1 MITKIKK
8 ALQYFSVRCYEFKL
22 SMKEFGSGSKLS
34 GDAFEAFYKNGMLV
48 EVHSV
53 EKGLGLKNTKPG
65 HSVKPVTNLIN
76 KMFGYINRGYDPEDF
91 AFRET
96 YRVIDAYIEY
106 QKKFDT
112 SKFAGFSDIERKFGV
127 LTQQLSP
134 CLVMDIQKNLNG
146 GSHIVPLKELL
157 RGQEFD
163 LQSFFQS
170 RHSIRMYKNEPVKQV
185 DVEKAVELANLSPS
199 ACNRQP
205 SKVYFTSGH
214 EIVDQ
219 VDKLITG
226 SSGFKGETPNYIIV
240 TTDRAC
246 FMNEEQYQWYING
259 GIYLSYLTL
268 ALHSLGIGS
277 CIMQWKAF
285 YKTENELKKLMGISE
300 HEAIIA
306 VVGCGYYQG
315 DTKCIY
321 AQRMAVSDT
330 LHVVGAT
337 DVE

>member
-8 ALQYFSVRCYEFKL
+8 AIQYFSVRCYDLKISIIEFRIGIKR
-22 SMKEFGSGSKLS
+22 SCV
-34 GDAFEAFYKNGMLV
+34 AFESFYKNGMLV

-65 HSVKPVTNLIN
+65 HSSKPVTNLIN
-76 KMFGYINRGYDPEDF
+76 KMFGYIGRGYDPTDF
-91 AFRET
+91 AFKET
-96 YRVIDAYIEY
+96 YRVIAAYIEY
-106 QKKFDT
+106 QKEFDT
-112 SKFAGFSDIERKFGV
+112 SKFPEFAEIERKFNV
-127 LTQQLSP
+127 LTQQLDSN
-134 CLVMDIQKNLNG
+134 LVASIKDDLNG
-146 GSHIVPLKELL
+146 GAHIVPLKELL
-157 RGQEFD
+157 HGKDFD
-163 LQSFFQS
+163 VQSFFET
-170 RHSIRMYKNEPVKQV
+170 RHSIRMYQKMPLNQS
-185 DVEKAVELANLSPS
+185 DIQKAVEIANMSPS

-205 SKVYFTSGH
+205 NKVYFTS
-214 EIVDQ
+214 ECETVKQID
-219 VDKLITG
+219 DLITG

-246 FMNEEQYQWYING
+246 FMKEEQYQWYING

-268 ALHSLGIGS
+268 ALHSLGIGN

-285 YKTENELKKLMGISE
+285 YRTENKLKELLGISS

-321 AQRMAVSDT
+321 AQRKAVSDT
-330 LHVVGAT
+330 LHIVGVSDA
-337 DVE
+337 E

>member
-8 ALQYFSVRCYEFKL
+8 AFQYFLVRCYEFKI
-22 SMKEFGSGSKLS
+22 SIKEFRRGSKLGS
-34 GDAFEAFYKNGMLV
+34 DAFEIFYKNGMLV

-65 HSVKPVTNLIN
+65 HSSKPVFNLIN
-76 KMFGYINRGYDPEDF
+76 KMFGYIERGYDPSDF
-91 AFRET
+91 AFKET
-96 YRVIDAYIEY
+96 YRVIEAYIEY
-106 QKKFDT
+106 QKEFDT
-112 SKFAGFSDIERKFGV
+112 SKFPEFEEIERKFKS
-127 LTQQLSP
+127 LTQQLDSN
-134 CLVMDIQKNLNG
+134 LVANIKVHLNG
-146 GSHIVPLKELL
+146 GAHIVPLKELL
-157 RGQEFD
+157 SG
-163 LQSFFQS
+163 QSFNVQS
-170 RHSIRMYKNEPVKQV
+170 FLQTRHSIRMYKKIPLDQS
-185 DVEKAVELANLSPS
+185 DIEKAVEISNLSPS

-205 SKVYFTSGH
+205 NKVYFTSDH
-214 EIVDQ
+214 RVVRQIDE
-219 VDKLITG
+219 LITG

-268 ALHSLGIGS
+268 ALHSLGIGN

-285 YKTENELKKLMGISE
+285 YKTENKLKKLLGITS

-321 AQRMAVSDT
+321 AQRKSVGDT
-330 LHVVGAT
+330 LHIVRGEH
-337 DVE
+337 VE

>member
-1 MITKIKK
+1 MIAKIKK
-8 ALQYFSVRCYEFKL
+8 ALQYFLVRCYEFKI
-22 SMKEFGSGSKLS
+22 SMKEFKSGSKL
-34 GDAFEAFYKNGMLV
+34 GADAFEAFYKNSMLV

-65 HSVKPVTNLIN
+65 HSAKPVINLIN
-76 KMFGYINRGYDPEDF
+76 KMFGYINRKYNPEDF

-96 YRVIDAYIEY
+96 YRVIEAYIEY

-112 SKFAGFSDIERKFGV
+112 SKFAEFADIERKFKA
-127 LTQQLSP
+127 LTQQLNP
-134 CLVMDIQKNLNG
+134 NLVEDTKKSLNG
-146 GSHIVPLKELL
+146 GAHIVSQKELL
-157 RGQEFD
+157 YGKKFD
-163 LQSFFQS
+163 LQSFLQS
-170 RHSIRMYKNEPVKQV
+170 RHSIRMYENQPLKQV
-185 DVEKAVELANLSPS
+185 DIEKAVELANMAPS

-205 SKVYFTSGH
+205 SKVYFTS
-214 EIVDQ
+214 ERETVSRVDE
-219 VDKLITG
+219 LITG
-226 SSGFKGETPNYIIV
+226 SSGFKGETPNYMIV

-268 ALHSLGIGS
+268 GLHSLGIGS

-285 YKTENELKKLMGISE
+285 YKTETELKKVMGISA

-321 AQRMAVSDT
+321 AQRRAVRDT
-330 LHVVGAT
+330 LRIIGT
-337 DVE
+337 SQC